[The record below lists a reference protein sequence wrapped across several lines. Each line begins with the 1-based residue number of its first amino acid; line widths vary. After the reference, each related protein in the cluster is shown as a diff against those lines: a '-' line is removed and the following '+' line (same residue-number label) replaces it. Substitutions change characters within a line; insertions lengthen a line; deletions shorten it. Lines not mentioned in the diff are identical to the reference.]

1 MDSGR
6 DIHHRATY
14 QVKRT
19 PTRGGARKGAGR
31 KAADGVRYPIGV
43 SVRLRD
49 VAQRAKFIRLG
60 GSVWL
65 RRQIDEAPD
74 QTGT

>member
-1 MDSGR
+1 M
-6 DIHHRATY
+6 
-14 QVKRT
+14 KRT
-19 PTRGGARKGAGR
+19 STRGGARKGAGR

-49 VAQRAKFIRLG
+49 VTQRAKFVRLG

-65 RRQIDEAPD
+65 RRQIDEA
-74 QTGT
+74 Q